1 MNYALMLLART
12 FSIYDEIASR
22 NYINKRMVSL
32 KDKKYDTL
40 KEVKTTENIRNLRV
54 FKGRVTFKMKILLYV
69 HCKKMLM
76 NSKILSH

>member
-1 MNYALMLLART
+1 MLMNYALMLLART

-40 KEVKTTENIRNLRV
+40 KEVKTTENIN
-54 FKGRVTFKMKILLYV
+54 
-69 HCKKMLM
+69 KKSQEFSREESH
-76 NSKILSH
+76 SK